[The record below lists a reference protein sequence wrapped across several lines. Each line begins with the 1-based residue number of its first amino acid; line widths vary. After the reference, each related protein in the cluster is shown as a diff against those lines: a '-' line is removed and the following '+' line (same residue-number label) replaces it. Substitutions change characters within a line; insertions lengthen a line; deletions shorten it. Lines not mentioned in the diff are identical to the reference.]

1 VARGTEMT
9 RLLLV
14 EDSIRLQA
22 LLSESLRGANYQLD
36 VVGTV
41 GEARAA
47 TAEIGYSLVI
57 IDLGL
62 PDGDGIALIH
72 EQRAAGQNTPI
83 LVITARAGVDDRIA
97 GLDSGADDYLV
108 KPFSH
113 LELLARVRALLRR
126 PRDLRQPILQ
136 IGQLVLN
143 EATSEVRAN
152 GEMLD
157 LRAAERR
164 LLTLLM
170 RQAGRIVP
178 KASIEE
184 RFSEF
189 GRELSVNAV
198 EAHVSR
204 LRKALDETAAG
215 VFIETIR
222 GVGYALRE
230 RPG

>member
-1 VARGTEMT
+1 MT

-22 LLSESLRGANYQLD
+22 LLSESLRGACYPLD
-36 VVGTV
+36 VVGTAA
-41 GEARAA
+41 EARAA
-47 TAEIGYSLVI
+47 MAEIGYALLI

-62 PDGDGIALIH
+62 PDGDGISLIH
-72 EQRAAGQNTPI
+72 EARTAGCNTPV
-83 LVITARAGVDDRIA
+83 LVITARAGIDDRIT

-126 PRDLRQPILQ
+126 PRDLREPILQ
-136 IGQLVLN
+136 IGRLVLN
-143 EATSEVRAN
+143 EATSEVRVD
-152 GEMLD
+152 GRMIE

-164 LLTLLM
+164 LLALLM

-178 KASIEE
+178 KSSIEE

-204 LRKALDETAAG
+204 LRKALDETPAG
-215 VFIETIR
+215 IFIETIR

-230 RPG
+230 RAG

>member
-1 VARGTEMT
+1 VREHLMT

-22 LLSESLRGANYQLD
+22 LLSESLRGAAYPLD

-41 GEARAA
+41 AEARAA
-47 TAEIGYSLVI
+47 MAEVTYDLFI

-72 EQRAAGQNTPI
+72 EARMAGCKTPI
-83 LVITARAGVDDRIA
+83 LVITARAGIDDRIV

-113 LELLARVRALLRR
+113 LELLARIRALLRR
-126 PRDLRQPILQ
+126 PPDLREPILQ
-136 IGQLVLN
+136 IGRLMLN
-143 EATSEVRAN
+143 ETTSEVRA
-152 GEMLD
+152 GGRIVG
-157 LRAAERR
+157 LRASERR
-164 LLTLLM
+164 LLALLM

-178 KASIEE
+178 KSTIEE

-189 GRELSVNAV
+189 GRELSGNAV

-204 LRKALDETAAG
+204 LRKALEETPAG
-215 VFIETIR
+215 VSIETVR
-222 GVGYALRE
+222 GVGYALKE
-230 RPG
+230 MPG